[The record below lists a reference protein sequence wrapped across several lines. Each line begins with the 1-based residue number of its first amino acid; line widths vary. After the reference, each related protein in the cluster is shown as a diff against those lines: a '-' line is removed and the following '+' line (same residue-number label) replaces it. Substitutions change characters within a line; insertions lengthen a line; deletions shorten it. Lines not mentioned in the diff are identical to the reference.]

1 MTLIEINVPVQRKE
15 SLMREIESKNDLM
28 SILKSNGR
36 VFTLFYASWCPFC
49 RTFLPIFEKHA
60 QKNDA
65 TRFLRVKIDDESNP
79 LWVEYE
85 IEVVPTVILFDG
97 GRVTAR
103 LDGTLGRGLSEEQ
116 LKDFLFLTSR

>member
-1 MTLIEINVPVQRKE
+1 
-15 SLMREIESKNDLM
+15 MREIESETDLRN
-28 SILKSNGR
+28 ILRSNES

-65 TRFLRVKIDDESNP
+65 VRFQRVKIDDEANP
-79 LWVEYE
+79 LWEEYE
-85 IEVVPTVILFDG
+85 IEVVPTVILLDG
-97 GRVTAR
+97 GKVTAR

-116 LKDFLFLTSR
+116 LKDFLNSEV

>member
-1 MTLIEINVPVQRKE
+1 MTLIEIDVPVQRKE
-15 SLMREIESKNDLM
+15 SLMREIESQNDLM

-60 QKNDA
+60 QKSGVI
-65 TRFLRVKIDDESNP
+65 RFLRVKIDDESNP
-79 LWVEYE
+79 LWEEYE

-97 GRVTAR
+97 GKVTAR
-103 LDGTLGRGLSEEQ
+103 LDGMLGRGLSEEQ
-116 LKDFLFLTSR
+116 LKGFLNLKG